1 MSVRN
6 RTDGALRQN
15 SSYVYDTAGRLKSSV
30 TSFPFTVGKPYS
42 NSFTY
47 SASNGLLTSVTATN
61 TDTLTPTY
69 NGLKQV
75 TSVKIDHNDKP
86 FYKNYSYVE
95 VSSGRTSSLPDKLEY
110 TASDTTAL
118 YLRNTY
124 GYDAGNRIST
134 VMETADT
141 GSPELAGMYRY
152 DGFGKLTIAR
162 TAAGTGRYTYDATG
176 NITQITNTKDGTTET
191 VTLEYDTSS
200 GWKDRLM
207 KVNGSSLQYYG
218 SSPGLPSV
226 YQNGRTYNLTW
237 NGTCSELTRAVVGG
251 TTVDFSYF
259 FGGLRKTKTSGGV
272 TKNYYYDGDRLIAE
286 KWSTGAYLLYHYDE
300 TGSPYAITYS
310 ATGGGYAKYYLI
322 KNLQGDVL
330 QIRNVNNTVVAN
342 YEYDAWG
349 RVVSVKYANG
359 NDINVSN
366 HIGVINPIRYRG
378 YYYDSETGFYYL
390 KSRYYDPAICRFIS
404 TDGRIDLNDATTN
417 LNLFAYC
424 GNDPVNRADPSG
436 DAWYH
441 WVLGA
446 AVVAACAVATVATC
460 GGFAAAA
467 ASVCMVASG
476 TAAAS
481 TAATVATSA
490 LIGSATVYGTA
501 AVSAA
506 MNSSSLDDFADQGDW
521 GTVAVTAGSAAFSG
535 LYGYGL
541 YKAQTP
547 SNTTTGR
554 GTQNPKIKA
563 AVQRGQLKHKE
574 MDYSC
579 HPPTHIRA
587 AYARYRKLP
596 QVLTCGSFS
605 HVFVLRHIRSSQ
617 SRIRKNR
624 IPYSPPEQIP

>member
-237 NGTCSELTRAVVGG
+237 NGTCSC
-251 TTVDFSYF
+251 
-259 FGGLRKTKTSGGV
+259 
-272 TKNYYYDGDRLIAE
+272 
-286 KWSTGAYLLYHYDE
+286 LLY
-300 TGSPYAITYS
+300 TSPRPR
-310 ATGGGYAKYYLI
+310 
-322 KNLQGDVL
+322 D
-330 QIRNVNNTVVAN
+330 
-342 YEYDAWG
+342 
-349 RVVSVKYANG
+349 
-359 NDINVSN
+359 
-366 HIGVINPIRYRG
+366 
-378 YYYDSETGFYYL
+378 
-390 KSRYYDPAICRFIS
+390 
-404 TDGRIDLNDATTN
+404 
-417 LNLFAYC
+417 
-424 GNDPVNRADPSG
+424 
-436 DAWYH
+436 
-441 WVLGA
+441 
-446 AVVAACAVATVATC
+446 
-460 GGFAAAA
+460 
-467 ASVCMVASG
+467 
-476 TAAAS
+476 
-481 TAATVATSA
+481 
-490 LIGSATVYGTA
+490 
-501 AVSAA
+501 
-506 MNSSSLDDFADQGDW
+506 
-521 GTVAVTAGSAAFSG
+521 
-535 LYGYGL
+535 
-541 YKAQTP
+541 
-547 SNTTTGR
+547 
-554 GTQNPKIKA
+554 
-563 AVQRGQLKHKE
+563 
-574 MDYSC
+574 
-579 HPPTHIRA
+579 
-587 AYARYRKLP
+587 
-596 QVLTCGSFS
+596 
-605 HVFVLRHIRSSQ
+605 
-617 SRIRKNR
+617 
-624 IPYSPPEQIP
+624 